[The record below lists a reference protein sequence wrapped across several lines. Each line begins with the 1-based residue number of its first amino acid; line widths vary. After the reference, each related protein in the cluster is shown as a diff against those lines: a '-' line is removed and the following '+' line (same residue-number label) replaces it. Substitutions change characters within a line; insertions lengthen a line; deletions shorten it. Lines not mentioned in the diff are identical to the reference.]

1 MPIFINTLFF
11 IDMHDVNKSLNK
23 VFTNDTLVETKELT
37 RLSITAKCGY
47 YLYQARGNKRFND
60 HETCSTMRFRIQN
73 VPLFIIKRIRQK
85 FEFTS
90 SRCPPEKYE
99 VTFDNS

>member
-1 MPIFINTLFF
+1 
-11 IDMHDVNKSLNK
+11 MHDVNKSLNK
-23 VFTNDTLVETKELT
+23 VFTHDTLVETKELT
-37 RLSITAKCGY
+37 RLSITAKCGL

-73 VPLFIIKRIRQK
+73 ETKLTAVPLFIIKRIRQK